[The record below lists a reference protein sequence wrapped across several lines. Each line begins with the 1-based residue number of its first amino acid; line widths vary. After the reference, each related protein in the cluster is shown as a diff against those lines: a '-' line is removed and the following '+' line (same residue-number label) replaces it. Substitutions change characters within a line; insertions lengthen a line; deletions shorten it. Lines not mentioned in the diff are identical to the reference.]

1 MIRISFK
8 TKFNAMNKLFQ
19 ISKWGLML
27 LAVTGLIFIY
37 SRGGEDEPEPDPV
50 PPGLSYEAKTLAV
63 GSTGT
68 ITAAVTG
75 DPATY
80 AISDDDDAAFVS
92 INANTGELSVAA
104 ESTTGVYNVVVKA
117 TNSAGTNEATAEIT
131 IGVNDDFNPTGKSL
145 LWKYWMN
152 NTADVVLENLN
163 TLPGQGGLPAAIP
176 IPAGWPGGTPFQID
190 PAAEGLEA
198 YFTFPLVQGFLLQV
212 PGDDV
217 CSALAPEERGDTL
230 LIIVNPDLT
239 LSTTCRLK
247 GENTTGST
255 VEMGTSSISYADG
268 GFIWTLNLSL
278 EGTPVTYPIGN
289 ATITDF
295 TDPLDPH
302 FTAPSGTPRTF
313 SSIQGTIGAYLT
325 PTDFSDYLGSLAFLN
340 VDVVMEILE

>member
-1 MIRISFK
+1 M
-8 TKFNAMNKLFQ
+8 T
-19 ISKWGLML
+19 
-27 LAVTGLIFIY
+27 VTGLIFIY
-37 SRGGEDEPEPDPV
+37 SCGGGDEEPEPEPIE
-50 PPGLSYEAKTLAV
+50 PPSGLSYEAKTIAV
-63 GSTGT
+63 GAEGT
-68 ITAAVTG
+68 LTPT
-75 DPATY
+75 
-80 AISDDDDAAFVS
+80 ISGDAATFEITNFGNTVDYMDLT
-92 INANTGELSVAA
+92 INANTGVISVPK
-104 ESTTGVYNVVVKA
+104 ETMTGIYSVEVTA
-117 TNSAGTNEATAEIT
+117 TNEEGSTMGTAEFT
-131 IGVNDDFNPTGKSL
+131 IGVNDNFDPTGKSL

-163 TLPGQGGLPAAIP
+163 TLPGQEGLPPAIP

-190 PAAEGLEA
+190 PATEGLEA

-212 PGDDV
+212 PGDNACAAV
-217 CSALAPEERGDTL
+217 VPEERGDTL

-239 LSTTCRLK
+239 LSTMCRLK

-255 VEMGTSSISYADG
+255 VELGTSEIKYIEDVDG
-268 GFIWTLNLSL
+268 FVWFLNLTL

-289 ATITDF
+289 ATIADF

-325 PTDFSDYLGSLAFLN
+325 PTDFADYLGSLAFLN